1 LTRLLAYLPRG
12 NTLDDRAWQKRHVF
26 LQWVLLLHLPTL
38 FLFGVYRGRT
48 AWDTMVVL
56 SVPAACLVLGRLI
69 KHRRT
74 ASVLITAGL
83 TYCSA
88 VLVSFSGG
96 SIEAHFHFFI
106 MIGFIAL
113 YQDWVPFLWNVGFT
127 VLSHGIGSAVKTN
140 LIFNH
145 PAGQTSPWVWSAI
158 HGIAVLAAC
167 CGVVIFWETTE
178 REQRKTL
185 TLTRQLADAEI
196 NRRRFTSDLLVNLAR
211 RNQSLLY
218 RQLGLI
224 NQLEDQEEDPDALA
238 DLFQLDHL
246 ATRIRRNA
254 ESLLVLSGE
263 EPPRIWGRPVALVDV
278 VRAAIA
284 ETEDL
289 DRVVF
294 AVDERLAV
302 FGNAVADLT
311 HLVAELVE
319 NAVHF
324 SPPEAS
330 VIIRT
335 RPYLQSPGAHVLTV
349 EDWGVGMRPE
359 DMAAANEQLATPRD
373 VDLSVSQRLGLHVV
387 ARLAQRHGIDV
398 SLTPTP
404 GCGVTAAVVLPPS
417 LFADAAAPAADDG
430 FGDGEVPTGVVPAL
444 AASVTPTP
452 AADLPSAPP
461 PPPASPRWSPP
472 AEQQWVDLTDG
483 APANRGNGGHAGE
496 RAPHRPAAGEPD
508 PYHPA
513 VGEPASYHPAVGEP
527 ASYRPAAG
535 EPAPSVLRPGERVG
549 NGAHGGE
556 PAPNGARAEQ
566 PVPAGAGDG
575 NGDHLPAGDGG
586 DWSGWWEPSTDELR
600 NGEPTSPI
608 AARPPLSERAQTP
621 FPGTPSSGT
630 PFPGTPS
637 SGTPFPGTPGSGTP
651 EPHPLMPGPPER
663 EGSPM
668 PERAAPAVHSPRAH
682 DPRAYDALAHDAL
695 AHDARGHDPRGD
707 DARAYDPLQPAP
719 APVGV
724 HGPEAG
730 EEANGPTLSRRVPQ
744 AHLAP
749 ELRRSGQG
757 PAAARPDAPLPDA
770 AEARA
775 ALSRYQASRQA
786 ARAVVEEGADPE
798 RPANGGWS

>member
-1 LTRLLAYLPRG
+1 MTRLLAYLPRG
-12 NTLDDRAWQKRHVF
+12 NTLDDRAWHKRHVF
-26 LQWVLLLHLPTL
+26 LQALLLLHLPLL
-38 FLFGVYRGRT
+38 FAFGVWRGRT
-48 AWDTMVVL
+48 VWDTLVVL
-56 SVPAACLVLGRLI
+56 SVPAACLVMGRLVTQ
-69 KHRRT
+69 RRV
-74 ASVLITAGL
+74 ASVFITAGL

-113 YQDWVPFLWNVGFT
+113 YQDWVPFLWNVVFT
-127 VLSHGIGSAVKTN
+127 VLSHGIGSALRTD
-140 LIFNH
+140 LIFTH

-185 TLTRQLADAEI
+185 DLTRQLADAEI
-196 NRRRFTSDLLVNLAR
+196 TRRRFTSDLLVNLAR

-238 DLFQLDHL
+238 DLFRLDHL

-263 EPPRIWGRPVALVDV
+263 EPPRTWGRPVPLVDV

-335 RPYLQSPGAHVLTV
+335 RPYLQTQGAHVLTV
-349 EDWGVGMRPE
+349 EDWGVGMRAE
-359 DMAAANEQLATPRD
+359 DIEAANDLLAAPRD

-387 ARLAQRHGIDV
+387 ARLAQRHGIEV
-398 SLTPTP
+398 ALTPTP
-404 GCGVTAAVVLPPS
+404 GCGVTAAVVLPPA
-417 LFADAAAPAADDG
+417 LFSDPDAVPDAVPDEIYADED
-430 FGDGEVPTGVVPAL
+430 EVPASVVPAVM
-444 AASVTPTP
+444 AASTATP
-452 AADLPSAPP
+452 AADLPAPAAPP
-461 PPPASPRWSPP
+461 SWPP
-472 AEQQWVDLTDG
+472 AERWIDLTDDSG
-483 APANRGNGGHAGE
+483 PAPAGNGHGGNGE
-496 RAPHRPAAGEPD
+496 HGPPGYADPQRPAAYADQQPPGP
-508 PYHPA
+508 
-513 VGEPASYHPAVGEP
+513 GSG
-527 ASYRPAAG
+527 SAAG
-535 EPAPSVLRPGERVG
+535 E
-549 NGAHGGE
+549 
-556 PAPNGARAEQ
+556 Q
-566 PVPAGAGDG
+566 P
-575 NGDHLPAGDGG
+575 
-586 DWSGWWEPSTDELR
+586 DWSGWWEPSPSDLD
-600 NGEPTSPI
+600 GEPISPI
-608 AARPPLSERAQTP
+608 AARPPLSERVQAPERVPPLSERFQAP
-621 FPGTPSSGT
+621 SERVQTPSSGT
-630 PFPGTPS
+630 P
-637 SGTPFPGTPGSGTP
+637 
-651 EPHPLMPGPPER
+651 EPPPRMPGPPDW

-668 PERAAPAVHSPRAH
+668 PERAARIVHSPPTHHGPPTHGSPAHGAGRAAEA
-682 DPRAYDALAHDAL
+682 DEA
-695 AHDARGHDPRGD
+695 
-707 DARAYDPLQPAP
+707 AP
-719 APVGV
+719 AADGLL
-724 HGPEAG
+724 
-730 EEANGPTLSRRVPQ
+730 LSRRVPQ

-749 ELRRSGQG
+749 ELRRRGQG
-757 PAAARPDAPLPDA
+757 QEAAAARADGSLPDA
-770 AEARA
+770 TEARA

-786 ARAVVEEGADPE
+786 ARAVVDESGAPAGRADEGGPE
-798 RPANGGWS
+798 HPASDGGWS

>member
-12 NTLDDRAWQKRHVF
+12 NTLDDRAWHKRHVF
-26 LQWVLLLHLPTL
+26 LQAVLLLHLPLL
-38 FLFGVYRGRT
+38 FAFGVLMGRT
-48 AWDTMVVL
+48 ARDTMVVL
-56 SVPAACLVLGRLI
+56 SVPAACLVLGHLI
-69 KHRRT
+69 RHRRA

-88 VLVSFSGG
+88 VLVSFSNG

-113 YQDWVPFLWNVGFT
+113 YQDWVPFLWNVVFT
-127 VLSHGIGSAVKTN
+127 VLSHGLGSAVRTD

-145 PAGQTSPWVWSAI
+145 PSGQTSPWVWSAI
-158 HGIAVLAAC
+158 HGVAVLAAC

-185 TLTRQLADAEI
+185 HLTRQLADAEI
-196 NRRRFTSDLLVNLAR
+196 TRRRFTSDLLVNLAR

-238 DLFQLDHL
+238 DLFRLDHL

-263 EPPRIWGRPVALVDV
+263 EPPRTWGRPVALVDV

-311 HLVAELVE
+311 HLMAELVE

-335 RPYLQSPGAHVLTV
+335 RPYLQTPGAQVLTV
-349 EDWGVGMRPE
+349 EDWGVGMRAE
-359 DMAAANEQLATPRD
+359 DLDAANDLLATPRD

-387 ARLAQRHGIDV
+387 ARLAQRHGIEV

-404 GCGVTAAVVLPPS
+404 GCGVTAAVVLSPS
-417 LFADAAAPAADDG
+417 LFSDPDAGHELPGDEVEVPARVVPAAVAASTVAPPADLPADLPAGPVPVTPAPTAPSGWAPATPAGGAPAAPAGWA
-430 FGDGEVPTGVVPAL
+430 
-444 AASVTPTP
+444 
-452 AADLPSAPP
+452 
-461 PPPASPRWSPP
+461 PP
-472 AEQQWVDLTDG
+472 AEPWIDLTDTPDG
-483 APANRGNGGHAGE
+483 NGHVPGPGYGNGGA
-496 RAPHRPAAGEPD
+496 
-508 PYHPA
+508 
-513 VGEPASYHPAVGEP
+513 
-527 ASYRPAAG
+527 
-535 EPAPSVLRPGERVG
+535 
-549 NGAHGGE
+549 
-556 PAPNGARAEQ
+556 Q
-566 PVPAGAGDG
+566 
-575 NGDHLPAGDGG
+575 PAGDDG
-586 DWSGWWEPSTDELR
+586 DWSGWWEPSPDDLDH
-600 NGEPTSPI
+600 GEPLSPI
-608 AARPPLSERAQTP
+608 AARPPLSERVQAPTWAAP
-621 FPGTPSSGT
+621 EPHP
-630 PFPGTPS
+630 P
-637 SGTPFPGTPGSGTP
+637 GTP
-651 EPHPLMPGPPER
+651 EPHPPGTPEPHPPGAGAPER
-663 EGSPM
+663 EGSRQPGGV
-668 PERAAPAVHSPRAH
+668 PTAVHSPQVH
-682 DPRAYDALAHDAL
+682 DNPW
-695 AHDARGHDPRGD
+695 
-707 DARAYDPLQPAP
+707 QPAP
-719 APVGV
+719 TNAPQ
-724 HGPEAG
+724 PI
-730 EEANGPTLSRRVPQ
+730 PTNPLPAAPTNPVPAAPTNPLPPVPTPASAPAEGLLARRVPQ

-749 ELRRSGQG
+749 ELRRDGQATTAEG
-757 PAAARPDAPLPDA
+757 PRPDA

-786 ARAVVEEGADPE
+786 ARAVVEERGGTPAGRVDDLGPE
-798 RPANGGWS
+798 PSSSGSGWS

>member
-12 NTLDDRAWQKRHVF
+12 NTLDDRAWHKRHVF
-26 LQWVLLLHLPTL
+26 LQVVLLLHLPCL
-38 FLFGVYRGRT
+38 FLFALLMGRG
-48 AWDTMVVL
+48 AWDSVVVL
-56 SVPAACLVLGRLI
+56 SVPAGCLVLGHLI
-69 KHRRT
+69 THRRT

-88 VLVSFSGG
+88 VLVGFSNG

-113 YQDWVPFLWNVGFT
+113 YQDWVPFLWNVVFT
-127 VLSHGIGSAVKTN
+127 VLSHGLGSAVRTD

-158 HGIAVLAAC
+158 HGVAVLAAC

-185 TLTRQLADAEI
+185 DLTTRLADAEI
-196 NRRRFTSDLLVNLAR
+196 TRRRFTSDLLVNLAR

-224 NQLEDQEEDPDALA
+224 NQLEDQEQDPDALA
-238 DLFQLDHL
+238 DLFRLDHL

-263 EPPRIWGRPVALVDV
+263 EPPRTWGRPVPLVDI

-335 RPYLQSPGAHVLTV
+335 RPYLQTPAAQVLTV
-349 EDWGVGMRPE
+349 EDWGVGMRAE
-359 DMAAANEQLATPRD
+359 DMAAANDLLAAPRE

-387 ARLAQRHGIDV
+387 TRLAHRHGIQV

-417 LFADAAAPAADDG
+417 LFSDPEAAPSERFAGEAEVPATVAPAA
-430 FGDGEVPTGVVPAL
+430 L
-444 AASVTPTP
+444 SAA
-452 AADLPSAPP
+452 
-461 PPPASPRWSPP
+461 
-472 AEQQWVDLTDG
+472 G
-483 APANRGNGGHAGE
+483 
-496 RAPHRPAAGEPD
+496 PAAG
-508 PYHPA
+508 
-513 VGEPASYHPAVGEP
+513 
-527 ASYRPAAG
+527 
-535 EPAPSVLRPGERVG
+535 
-549 NGAHGGE
+549 NGHG
-556 PAPNGARAEQ
+556 A
-566 PVPAGAGDG
+566 
-575 NGDHLPAGDGG
+575 
-586 DWSGWWEPSTDELR
+586 DWSGWWEPSPGGLGD
-600 NGEPTSPI
+600 GEPVSSI
-608 AARPPLSERAQTP
+608 AARPPLADRVPAEAPPAGHVHAGAPPTGP
-621 FPGTPSSGT
+621 VPA
-630 PFPGTPS
+630 
-637 SGTPFPGTPGSGTP
+637 
-651 EPHPLMPGPPER
+651 EAPL
-663 EGSPM
+663 
-668 PERAAPAVHSPRAH
+668 
-682 DPRAYDALAHDAL
+682 LA
-695 AHDARGHDPRGD
+695 
-707 DARAYDPLQPAP
+707 
-719 APVGV
+719 
-724 HGPEAG
+724 
-730 EEANGPTLSRRVPQ
+730 RRVPQ

-749 ELRRSGQG
+749 ELRRHGQAM
-757 PAAARPDAPLPDA
+757 AAAGPDGPLPDA
-770 AEARA
+770 DEARA

-786 ARAVVEEGADPE
+786 ARAVVEDGDGARDGRVDGAGAE
-798 RPANGGWS
+798 RPPTAGGWS

>member
-12 NTLDDRAWQKRHVF
+12 NTLDDRAWHKRHLF
-26 LQWVLLLHLPTL
+26 LQGLLLLHLLVLYAFGL
-38 FLFGVYRGRT
+38 FMGRS

-56 SVPAACLVLGRLI
+56 SVPAACLVLGHLI
-69 KHRRT
+69 THRRT

-83 TYCSA
+83 TYGSA

-158 HGIAVLAAC
+158 HGVAVLAAC

-196 NRRRFTSDLLVNLAR
+196 SRRRFTSDLLVNLAR

-238 DLFQLDHL
+238 DLFRLDHL

-263 EPPRIWGRPVALVDV
+263 EPPRTWGRPVALVDV

-359 DMAAANEQLATPRD
+359 DMAAANELLATPRD

-417 LFADAAAPAADDG
+417 LFADAVPGSGEG
-430 FGDGEVPTGVVPAL
+430 FGDEEEPIGVVPAL
-444 AASVTPTP
+444 AASVIPTP
-452 AADLPSAPP
+452 AADLPPAPP
-461 PPPASPRWSPP
+461 PPPAPRAWSPP
-472 AEQQWVDLTDG
+472 AEQWVDLTDG
-483 APANRGNGGHAGE
+483 APAARGNGGHAGE
-496 RAPHRPAAGEPD
+496 RPP
-508 PYHPA
+508 
-513 VGEPASYHPAVGEP
+513 
-527 ASYRPAAG
+527 YRPAAG
-535 EPAPSVLRPGERVG
+535 EPARYRPAPAPEEPAPSGLRPGERVPNG
-549 NGAHGGE
+549 AGGGQPFPNGAH
-556 PAPNGARAEQ
+556 AEE
-566 PVPAGAGDG
+566 PVPTGAGNG
-575 NGDHLPAGDGG
+575 NGDHLAPGDDG
-586 DWSGWWEPSTDELR
+586 DWTGWWEPSPDELR
-600 NGEPTSPI
+600 DGEPMSPL
-608 AARPPLSERAQTP
+608 AARPPLSERVQAS
-621 FPGTPSSGT
+621 FSGTPSGAPLGRPSVAPSG
-630 PFPGTPS
+630 PPPVAPS
-637 SGTPFPGTPGSGTP
+637 GAP
-651 EPHPLMPGPPER
+651 EPHPQMPGPPER
-663 EGSPM
+663 EGSPI
-668 PERAAPAVHSPRAH
+668 PERAASAVHSPPVPEQA
-682 DPRAYDALAHDAL
+682 DGPMLA
-695 AHDARGHDPRGD
+695 
-707 DARAYDPLQPAP
+707 
-719 APVGV
+719 
-724 HGPEAG
+724 
-730 EEANGPTLSRRVPQ
+730 RRVPQ

-757 PAAARPDAPLPDA
+757 PAGAQPDGPLPDA

-775 ALSRYQASRQA
+775 ALSRYQASRKA

-798 RPANGGWS
+798 RPASGGWS

>member
-12 NTLDDRAWQKRHVF
+12 NTLDDRSWHRRHVF
-26 LQWVLLLHLPTL
+26 LQALLLLHLPLLFVFGLYMGRSARSTL
-38 FLFGVYRGRT
+38 L
-48 AWDTMVVL
+48 VL
-56 SVPAACLVLGRLI
+56 SVPAALLVLGRLVRQ
-69 KHRRT
+69 RRP

-88 VLVSFSGG
+88 VLVSFSNG

-113 YQDWVPFLWNVGFT
+113 YQDWAPFLWNVVFT
-127 VLSHGIGSAVKTN
+127 VLSHGLGSALRTD
-140 LIFNH
+140 LIFTH

-158 HGIAVLAAC
+158 HGVAVLAAC

-185 TLTRQLADAEI
+185 DLASQLSEAEI
-196 NRRRFTSDLLVNLAR
+196 SRRRFTSELLVNLAR

-224 NQLEDQEEDPDALA
+224 NQLEDQEKDPDALA

-263 EPPRIWGRPVALVDV
+263 EPPRTWGRPVPLVDV

-294 AVDERLAV
+294 AVDEQLAV

-311 HLVAELVE
+311 HLLAELVE

-330 VIIRT
+330 VILRT
-335 RPYLQSPGAHVLTV
+335 RPYLQTQGAFVLTV
-349 EDWGVGMRPE
+349 EDWGVGMRAE
-359 DMAAANEQLATPRD
+359 EMAEANDLLRSPRD

-387 ARLAQRHGIDV
+387 ARLAQRHGVEV

-417 LFADAAAPAADDG
+417 LFSRPDSVPDELHAEEEAPVGPGPVVPAVMTASTATPAAPAG
-430 FGDGEVPTGVVPAL
+430 PGG
-444 AASVTPTP
+444 P
-452 AADLPSAPP
+452 AAPP
-461 PPPASPRWSPP
+461 NWPP
-472 AEQQWVDLTDG
+472 AERWIDLTDDAQVGTGGNGNGDGGEAVHDNGDGGEG
-483 APANRGNGGHAGE
+483 AYGNGGQPPGG
-496 RAPHRPAAGEPD
+496 PGTGWPARE
-508 PYHPA
+508 
-513 VGEPASYHPAVGEP
+513 ET
-527 ASYRPAAG
+527 
-535 EPAPSVLRPGERVG
+535 
-549 NGAHGGE
+549 
-556 PAPNGARAEQ
+556 
-566 PVPAGAGDG
+566 
-575 NGDHLPAGDGG
+575 
-586 DWSGWWEPSTDELR
+586 DWPGWWEPSPTDS
-600 NGEPTSPI
+600 NGDPISPI
-608 AARPPLSERAQTP
+608 AARPPLSERVQA
-621 FPGTPSSGT
+621 SARM
-630 PFPGTPS
+630 
-637 SGTPFPGTPGSGTP
+637 P
-651 EPHPLMPGPPER
+651 EPHPPMPRPPAQARTAEAHPPVPGSSVREGMPEPHRPMPGPPIR

-668 PERAAPAVHSPRAH
+668 PETAARVVHSP
-682 DPRAYDALAHDAL
+682 P
-695 AHDARGHDPRGD
+695 GH
-707 DARAYDPLQPAP
+707 AP
-719 APVGV
+719 AHPADLGGAD
-724 HGPEAG
+724 GP
-730 EEANGPTLSRRVPQ
+730 PLLSRRVPQ

-749 ELRRSGQG
+749 ELRRAQG
-757 PAAARPDAPLPDA
+757 PEVSRGRSGAPLPDA

-786 ARAVVEEGADPE
+786 ARAMVDEDGAPAGRNGEAGPE
-798 RPANGGWS
+798 HPPTAGGWS

>member
-12 NTLDDRAWQKRHVF
+12 NTLDDRAWHKRHVF
-26 LQWVLLLHLPTL
+26 LQGLLLLHLPLL
-38 FLFGVYRGRT
+38 FLFGVYMGRSFLGT
-48 AWDTMVVL
+48 LAAL

-69 KHRRT
+69 RQRRP

-88 VLVSFSGG
+88 ALVGFSNG

-113 YQDWVPFLWNVGFT
+113 YQDWVPFLWNVVFT
-127 VLSHGIGSAVKTN
+127 VLSHGIGSAWRTN

-145 PAGQTSPWVWSAI
+145 PAGQTSPWVWSGI
-158 HGIAVLAAC
+158 HGAAVLAAC

-185 TLTRQLADAEI
+185 DLTKRLADAEI
-196 NRRRFTSDLLVNLAR
+196 TRRRFTSDLLVNLAR

-224 NQLEDQEEDPDALA
+224 NQLEDQAEDPDALA
-238 DLFQLDHL
+238 DLFRLDHL

-335 RPYLQSPGAHVLTV
+335 RPYLQTAGSHVLTV
-349 EDWGVGMRPE
+349 EDWGVGMRAE
-359 DMAAANEQLATPRD
+359 DMAAANELLATPVE
-373 VDLSVSQRLGLHVV
+373 VDLSVSQRLGLHVI
-387 ARLAQRHGIDV
+387 ARLAQRHGIEV

-417 LFADAAAPAADDG
+417 LFSDADAAPAQVP
-430 FGDGEVPTGVVPAL
+430 GDAEVPAGVVPAL
-444 AASVTPTP
+444 AGAVP
-452 AADLPSAPP
+452 AGSGPSADLPLPP
-461 PPPASPRWSPP
+461 PPPTPP
-472 AEQQWVDLTDG
+472 SWAPSGQLIDLTD
-483 APANRGNGGHAGE
+483 E
-496 RAPHRPAAGEPD
+496 AA
-508 PYHPA
+508 
-513 VGEPASYHPAVGEP
+513 
-527 ASYRPAAG
+527 
-535 EPAPSVLRPGERVG
+535 
-549 NGAHGGE
+549 
-556 PAPNGARAEQ
+556 
-566 PVPAGAGDG
+566 
-575 NGDHLPAGDGG
+575 
-586 DWSGWWEPSTDELR
+586 DWSGWWEPSPGDLQ
-600 NGEPTSPI
+600 NGEPLSPI
-608 AARPPLSERAQTP
+608 AARPPLSERVQP
-621 FPGTPSSGT
+621 PSNGGTPQSA
-630 PFPGTPS
+630 
-637 SGTPFPGTPGSGTP
+637 GTP
-651 EPHPLMPGPPER
+651 EPPPPRMPGPPEW
-663 EGSPM
+663 EGSQL
-668 PERAAPAVHSPRAH
+668 PERGAPAVHSPP
-682 DPRAYDALAHDAL
+682 DQE
-695 AHDARGHDPRGD
+695 
-707 DARAYDPLQPAP
+707 PLQPAP
-719 APVGV
+719 AGSL
-724 HGPEAG
+724 G
-730 EEANGPTLSRRVPQ
+730 EDGLLLSRRVPQ

-749 ELRRSGQG
+749 ELRRDGQA
-757 PAAARPDAPLPDA
+757 AAARADTPLPDA

-786 ARAVVEEGADPE
+786 ARAVVDGDVAGDAAPG
-798 RPANGGWS
+798 RPASGGGWS

>member
-1 LTRLLAYLPRG
+1 LTRLFAYLPRG
-12 NTLDDRAWQKRHVF
+12 NTLDDRAWHKRHVF
-26 LQWVLLLHLPTL
+26 LQAVLLLHLPVLFAFGMFMGRSLVGTL
-38 FLFGVYRGRT
+38 
-48 AWDTMVVL
+48 AAL
-56 SVPAACLVLGRLI
+56 SIPAACLVFGRLI
-69 KHRRT
+69 QQRRP

-88 VLVSFSGG
+88 VLVGFSGG

-113 YQDWVPFLWNVGFT
+113 YQDWVPFLWNVVFT
-127 VLSHGIGSAVKTN
+127 VLSHGMGSVWRTN

-145 PAGQTSPWVWSAI
+145 PAGQASPWVWSAI
-158 HGIAVLAAC
+158 HGAAVLAAC

-185 TLTRQLADAEI
+185 ALTKQLADAEI
-196 NRRRFTSDLLVNLAR
+196 TRRRFTSELLVNLAR

-224 NQLEDQEEDPDALA
+224 NQLEEHEEDPDALS

-263 EPPRIWGRPVALVDV
+263 EPPRTWGRPVALVDV

-294 AVDERLAV
+294 AVDERLAL

-330 VIIRT
+330 VVIRT
-335 RPYLQSPGAHVLTV
+335 RPFLQTPGAHVLTV

-359 DMAAANEQLATPRD
+359 DLAAANDLLAVPRE

-387 ARLAQRHGIDV
+387 ARLAKRHGIEV

-417 LFADAAAPAADDG
+417 LFADPEARPEEPAADAADVTA
-430 FGDGEVPTGVVPAL
+430 EVVPVALPASVGAAPPADPAPLAPPGWSRAERWIDLSDRPEPTGNGNGHG
-444 AASVTPTP
+444 
-452 AADLPSAPP
+452 AD
-461 PPPASPRWSPP
+461 
-472 AEQQWVDLTDG
+472 
-483 APANRGNGGHAGE
+483 APAG
-496 RAPHRPAAGEPD
+496 PD
-508 PYHPA
+508 DDDA
-513 VGEPASYHPAVGEP
+513 
-527 ASYRPAAG
+527 
-535 EPAPSVLRPGERVG
+535 
-549 NGAHGGE
+549 
-556 PAPNGARAEQ
+556 
-566 PVPAGAGDG
+566 
-575 NGDHLPAGDGG
+575 
-586 DWSGWWEPSTDELR
+586 DWFGWWEPSPGDLDH
-600 NGEPTSPI
+600 GDPVSPL
-608 AARPPLSERAQTP
+608 AARPPLSERAQP
-621 FPGTPSSGT
+621 VSARVQPPPSA
-630 PFPGTPS
+630 P
-637 SGTPFPGTPGSGTP
+637 P
-651 EPHPLMPGPPER
+651 EPHLGAGMPEPHSPAAWAPER
-663 EGSPM
+663 EGSP
-668 PERAAPAVHSPRAH
+668 AAAGAGAAVHSPPAH
-682 DPRAYDALAHDAL
+682 NPGAHSPRAQ
-695 AHDARGHDPRGD
+695 DP
-707 DARAYDPLQPAP
+707 AYHPAP
-719 APVGV
+719 PVPVGV
-724 HGPEAG
+724 
-730 EEANGPTLSRRVPQ
+730 EEAADPMLLTRRVPQ

-749 ELRRSGQG
+749 ELRRNGRG
-757 PAAARPDAPLPDA
+757 AAAADPEGPLPDA

-786 ARAVVEEGADPE
+786 ARAVVDDGRTGQGGRAEAAGPAGPPAD
-798 RPANGGWS
+798 GGWS

>member
-12 NTLDDRAWQKRHVF
+12 NTLDDRSWHRRHGF
-26 LQWVLLLHLPTL
+26 LQALLLLHLPLLFAFGMFMGQGAWYTL
-38 FLFGVYRGRT
+38 G
-48 AWDTMVVL
+48 VL
-56 SVPAACLVLGRLI
+56 SVPAALLVLGRLARQ
-69 KHRRT
+69 RRL

-88 VLVSFSGG
+88 VLVSFSNG

-113 YQDWVPFLWNVGFT
+113 YQDWAPFLWNVVFT
-127 VLSHGIGSAVKTN
+127 VLSHGLGSALRTD
-140 LIFNH
+140 LIFTH
-145 PAGQTSPWVWSAI
+145 PSGQTSPWVWSAI

-185 TLTRQLADAEI
+185 NLTRQLADAEI
-196 NRRRFTSDLLVNLAR
+196 SRRRFTSDLLVNLAR

-263 EPPRIWGRPVALVDV
+263 EPPRTWGRPVPLVDV

-294 AVDERLAV
+294 AVDEQLAV
-302 FGNAVADLT
+302 LGNAVADLT

-330 VIIRT
+330 VILRT
-335 RPYLQSPGAHVLTV
+335 RPYLQIQGAHVLTV
-349 EDWGVGMRPE
+349 EDWGVGMRADE
-359 DMAAANEQLATPRD
+359 MAEANDLLRAPRD

-387 ARLAQRHGIDV
+387 ARLAQRHGIEV

-417 LFADAAAPAADDG
+417 LFSHPDNVPDELYAGGEEAPAAPGPVVPAVMAASTAAPAADH
-430 FGDGEVPTGVVPAL
+430 PAP
-444 AASVTPTP
+444 ATPP
-452 AADLPSAPP
+452 GR
-461 PPPASPRWSPP
+461 PPADRWI
-472 AEQQWVDLTDG
+472 DLTDDT
-483 APANRGNGGHAGE
+483 A
-496 RAPHRPAAGEPD
+496 PAAGN
-508 PYHPA
+508 
-513 VGEPASYHPAVGEP
+513 
-527 ASYRPAAG
+527 
-535 EPAPSVLRPGERVG
+535 G
-549 NGAHGGE
+549 NGHGG
-556 PAPNGARAEQ
+556 Q
-566 PVPAGAGDG
+566 PPAGPGG
-575 NGDHLPAGDGG
+575 GWPAHEET
-586 DWSGWWEPSTDELR
+586 DWSGWWGPAPSDG
-600 NGEPTSPI
+600 NGDPVSPI
-608 AARPPLSERAQTP
+608 AARPPLSERVQA
-621 FPGTPSSGT
+621 SSRI
-630 PFPGTPS
+630 
-637 SGTPFPGTPGSGTP
+637 P
-651 EPHPLMPGPPER
+651 EPRPPMPGPPVR

-668 PERAAPAVHSPRAH
+668 AEGAARVVHSPPSHHSRSHQPLPSNAVPPADPGYPAH
-682 DPRAYDALAHDAL
+682 PDGP
-695 AHDARGHDPRGD
+695 GD
-707 DARAYDPLQPAP
+707 MPPS
-719 APVGV
+719 
-724 HGPEAG
+724 
-730 EEANGPTLSRRVPQ
+730 LSRRVPQ

-749 ELRRSGQG
+749 ELRRGQG
-757 PAAARPDAPLPDA
+757 PEPSAGRSGAPLPDA

-786 ARAVVEEGADPE
+786 ARAVVDEGGA
-798 RPANGGWS
+798 PAGRNGEAGAEPPPAAGGWS

>member
-1 LTRLLAYLPRG
+1 MIRPSPERTGEGLGLTRLLAYLPRG
-12 NTLDDRAWQKRHVF
+12 NTLDDRAWRKRHVF
-26 LQWVLLLHLPTL
+26 LQLVLLLHLPAL
-38 FLFGVYRGRT
+38 FLFGVLRGRT

-158 HGIAVLAAC
+158 HGVAVLLAC

-185 TLTRQLADAEI
+185 ALTRQLADAELT
-196 NRRRFTSDLLVNLAR
+196 RRRFTSDLLVNLAR

-238 DLFQLDHL
+238 DLFRLDHL

-263 EPPRIWGRPVALVDV
+263 EPPRTWGRPVALVDV

-311 HLVAELVE
+311 HLLAELVE

-335 RPYLQSPGAHVLTV
+335 RPYLQTPGAHVLTV

-359 DMAAANEQLATPRD
+359 DMAAANELLATPVD

-387 ARLAQRHGIDV
+387 ARLAQRHGIQV

-404 GCGVTAAVVLPPS
+404 GCGVTAAVVLSPP
-417 LFADAAAPAADDG
+417 LFADPDAQPEPVFADDP
-430 FGDGEVPTGVVPAL
+430 DEVPAGVVPVL
-444 AASVTPTP
+444 AASTRATPV
-452 AADLPSAPP
+452 ADLPVGPPPPAPPAPSAPP
-461 PPPASPRWSPP
+461 GPGGPDWAPPPAERWI
-472 AEQQWVDLTDG
+472 DLTDG
-483 APANRGNGGHAGE
+483 EAP
-496 RAPHRPAAGEPD
+496 EP
-508 PYHPA
+508 
-513 VGEPASYHPAVGEP
+513 
-527 ASYRPAAG
+527 
-535 EPAPSVLRPGERVG
+535 
-549 NGAHGGE
+549 
-556 PAPNGARAEQ
+556 
-566 PVPAGAGDG
+566 DG
-575 NGDHLPAGDGG
+575 NGHGNGSSTPPGNGDADADAT
-586 DWSGWWEPSTDELR
+586 DWSGWWEPSPRDLPD
-600 NGEPTSPI
+600 GERLSPI
-608 AARPPLSERAQTP
+608 AARPPLSERIQPPSERLHPPSMSRPDPQPAGRPDPQPSTGRP
-621 FPGTPSSGT
+621 DPDLATGRPDPHPPMGTPHSHPPMGT
-630 PFPGTPS
+630 PD
-637 SGTPFPGTPGSGTP
+637 
-651 EPHPLMPGPPER
+651 PHPSMAGPPIR
-663 EGSPM
+663 EGSPI
-668 PERAAPAVHSPRAH
+668 PEGVAPAVHSPHHPA
-682 DPRAYDALAHDAL
+682 PRAPETGDNGPYHPAP
-695 AHDARGHDPRGD
+695 RGHEIGD
-707 DARAYDPLQPAP
+707 NGLLHDHGLREHAP
-719 APVGV
+719 
-724 HGPEAG
+724 GPETG
-730 EEANGPTLSRRVPQ
+730 TDGPVLSRRVPQ

-757 PAAARPDAPLPDA
+757 NAGQRTEQPVPDA

-786 ARAVVEEGADPE
+786 ARAMVDEGEAEPG
-798 RPANGGWS
+798 RPAGGGWA

>member
-12 NTLDDRAWQKRHVF
+12 NTLDDRAWRKRHAF
-26 LQWVLLLHLPTL
+26 LQVVLLLHLPSL
-38 FLFGVYRGRT
+38 YLFGIWMGRDALDT
-48 AWDTMVVL
+48 AVVL
-56 SVPAACLVLGRLI
+56 AVPTACLALGRLVR
-69 KHRRT
+69 HRRT
-74 ASVLITAGL
+74 ASVLLTAGL

-113 YQDWVPFLWNVGFT
+113 YQDWVPFLWYVVFT
-127 VLSHGIGSAVKTN
+127 VLSHGLGSALRTD
-140 LIFNH
+140 LIFVH

-158 HGIAVLAAC
+158 HGVAVLAAC

-178 REQRKTL
+178 QEQRKSL
-185 TLTRQLADAEI
+185 ALTRQLAEVEI
-196 NRRRFTSDLLVNLAR
+196 GRRRFTSDLLVNLAR

-238 DLFQLDHL
+238 DLFRLDHL

-263 EPPRIWGRPVALVDV
+263 EPPRTWGRPVALVDV

-302 FGNAVADLT
+302 PGNAVADLT

-335 RPYLQSPGAHVLTV
+335 RPHIQSPGAHVLTV

-359 DMAAANEQLATPRD
+359 ELMDANDLMAAPRD

-387 ARLAQRHGIDV
+387 ARLAQRHGIGV

-417 LFADAAAPAADDG
+417 LFEGDDAEADDGQAEQSAVVAAAALAGPAVAASAPAAPPG
-430 FGDGEVPTGVVPAL
+430 QASWAPAE
-444 AASVTPTP
+444 AWADVTPTP
-452 AADLPSAPP
+452 
-461 PPPASPRWSPP
+461 
-472 AEQQWVDLTDG
+472 
-483 APANRGNGGHAGE
+483 
-496 RAPHRPAAGEPD
+496 
-508 PYHPA
+508 
-513 VGEPASYHPAVGEP
+513 
-527 ASYRPAAG
+527 
-535 EPAPSVLRPGERVG
+535 
-549 NGAHGGE
+549 
-556 PAPNGARAEQ
+556 
-566 PVPAGAGDG
+566 GAGGGGDG
-575 NGDHLPAGDGG
+575 RNGDAA
-586 DWSGWWEPSTDELR
+586 DWSGWWEPSPDEDLL
-600 NGEPTSPI
+600 GGHAATPPTAPL
-608 AARPPLSERAQTP
+608 PPLAQPIPQASQAPTPTAPAAPPAMAPAAPPAMAPAAAPASAPQRA
-621 FPGTPSSGT
+621 
-630 PFPGTPS
+630 
-637 SGTPFPGTPGSGTP
+637 
-651 EPHPLMPGPPER
+651 MAPGPP
-663 EGSPM
+663 
-668 PERAAPAVHSPRAH
+668 
-682 DPRAYDALAHDAL
+682 
-695 AHDARGHDPRGD
+695 
-707 DARAYDPLQPAP
+707 P
-719 APVGV
+719 APVAPRSQ
-724 HGPEAG
+724 HAAEGPAG
-730 EEANGPTLSRRVPQ
+730 MPGALLSRRVPQ

-749 ELRRSGQG
+749 ELRR
-757 PAAARPDAPLPDA
+757 PATPTPAPAPAVAAMPDATD
-770 AEARA
+770 ARA

-786 ARAVVEEGADPE
+786 ARAIVDDGEAGGRPPRSPVDEAADPD
-798 RPANGGWS
+798 RPAGNGGWS